1 MKRADAVG
9 GVLLAAIGVYAAFQA
24 YKFGLGTFAQ
34 PGAGFFPMLGAVL
47 VAGCS
52 LATIVL
58 ALSPGR
64 RRLPGP
70 EESPRMPLKAW
81 VRIALCVLALLVY
94 PAVLPI
100 LGFPASTFLFMLALS
115 RFDSTITWRGAF
127 AIASLGALAFWLLF
141 VWVLGVQLPQS
152 MLGI

>member
-1 MKRADAVG
+1 VKRADAVSA
-9 GVLLAAIGVYAAFQA
+9 VLLAALGVYAAFQA
-24 YKFGLGTFAQ
+24 YKFGLGTLAQ

-52 LATIVL
+52 LATVVL
-58 ALSPGR
+58 ALAPGR
-64 RRLPGP
+64 RRQPAP
-70 EESPRMPLKAW
+70 EETPRLPFKAW
-81 VRIALCVLALLVY
+81 VRIALCVVALLVY

-115 RFDSTITWRGAF
+115 RFDATITWRGAF
-127 AIASLGALAFWLLF
+127 VIASLGALAFWLLF
-141 VWVLGVQLPQS
+141 VRALGVQFPHS